1 MHRRALM
8 VGALAAPAL
17 ARSALAQS
25 DWPSRGVT
33 IIVPFATGGPSDI
46 IARLTAQHMQQALG
60 RPFVVENRPGATG
73 AIGAR
78 QVIRAAPDGYTLMHA
93 PISTWAINVALRP
106 NLDYDPVRQ
115 LTRIMQTVRTPNV
128 LVVHPG
134 SVPATDLAGL
144 LAWLRAPGRNAS
156 YSTSGAGSSD
166 HLTMEM
172 FKLRTGTDITHIPYS
187 GGGPA
192 MTSAVAGTT
201 QISFQNLGAVLPH
214 IQAGRLR
221 AILVTAEA
229 RAAALPDVPTAAE
242 AGLADFV
249 VYSWQAYGGPPDM
262 PAPLVERIHAALTAA
277 LRSPAIETRLTEL
290 GFEVPASRPEAFAAF
305 QEREIARWRD
315 VVQRGRIT
323 AE

>member
-1 MHRRALM
+1 MERRVLLVA
-8 VGALAAPAL
+8 ALATPAV
-17 ARSALAQS
+17 AREGRAQP
-25 DWPSRGVT
+25 DWPSRTVT

-60 RPFVVENRPGATG
+60 RPFLVENRPGATG
-73 AIGAR
+73 GIGAR

-134 SVPATDLAGL
+134 SVPVADLNGL

-201 QISFQNLGAVLPH
+201 QLSFQNLGAVFPH

-221 AILVTAEA
+221 PILITAET
-229 RAAALPDVPTAAE
+229 RAAVLPDVPTAAE

-262 PAPLVERIHAALTAA
+262 PSALVERIHAAITAA
-277 LRSPAIETRLTEL
+277 LRSPAIEARLIEL

-305 QEREIARWRD
+305 QEREIARWRE
-315 VVQRGRIT
+315 VVQRGGIT
-323 AE
+323 AD

>member
-1 MHRRALM
+1 MDRRALILA
-8 VGALAAPAL
+8 ALAAPAL
-17 ARSALAQS
+17 SRSGQAQS
-25 DWPSRGVT
+25 DWPSRNVT

-73 AIGAR
+73 GIGAR

-172 FKLRTGTDITHIPYS
+172 FKLRTGTDITHIPYQ

-201 QISFQNLGAVLPH
+201 QLSFQNLGAVFPH

-221 AILVTAEA
+221 PILITSEA
-229 RAAALPDVPTAAE
+229 RAAVLPDVPTAAE
-242 AGLADFV
+242 AGLEDFA
-249 VYSWQAYGGPPDM
+249 VYSWQAYGGPAEM
-262 PAPLVERIHAALTAA
+262 PGPLVERIHAAITAA
-277 LRSPAIETRLTEL
+277 LRSPAIEARLIEL

-315 VVQRGRIT
+315 VVQRGGIT

>member
-17 ARSALAQS
+17 ARSARAQS

-106 NLDYDPVRQ
+106 NLDDDPVRQ
-115 LTRIMQTVRTPNV
+115 LTRIMQAVRTPNV